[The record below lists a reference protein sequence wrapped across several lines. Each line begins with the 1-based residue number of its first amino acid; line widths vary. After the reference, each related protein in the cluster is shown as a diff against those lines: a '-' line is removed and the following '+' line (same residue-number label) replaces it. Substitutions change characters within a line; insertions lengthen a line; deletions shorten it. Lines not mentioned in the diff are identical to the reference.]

1 MTNKLGRAAALAAV
15 CLWAA
20 AAGAGSIWAK
30 GGARTRSI
38 FADDTARQI
47 GDVLTIVIEER
58 SVIENETERNME
70 KKSERQAQIT
80 SNMDL
85 LNSIDRATGKLF
97 NLKDLNLDVEAK
109 TKFDGK
115 ADFDSDRKVTDSV
128 TVVVEDVLPNG
139 NLVVLGKRTR
149 EVSGDIQ
156 AIEISGVVR
165 PSDITFSNTVSSK
178 QVADFHVV
186 YRSKGQENRFTK
198 PGWLDQLLNL
208 VNPF

>member
-1 MTNKLGRAAALAAV
+1 
-15 CLWAA
+15 
-20 AAGAGSIWAK
+20 
-30 GGARTRSI
+30 
-38 FADDTARQI
+38 
-47 GDVLTIVIEER
+47 
-58 SVIENETERNME
+58 
-70 KKSERQAQIT
+70 
-80 SNMDL
+80 MDL